1 MNRNHRMRYLPL
13 FVSLAAATCQ
23 DYTDFTNR
31 WNVIV
36 KGDLVLQN
44 SDFEGRTY
52 VGGTAHLKHFALGM
66 KMGLQCSR
74 ENVLTANWVLAD
86 SGNFC
91 GGKYIKLLDANLTE

>member
-1 MNRNHRMRYLPL
+1 MRWLPI
-13 FVSLAAATCQ
+13 FFSLVAAQCN

-36 KGDLVLQN
+36 KGDLNLQS

-52 VGGTAHLKHFALGM
+52 VGGTATLKHFALGM
-66 KMGLQCSR
+66 KLGFQCTR
-74 ENVLTANWVLAD
+74 DNVLTANWVMAD

-91 GGKYIKLLDANLTE
+91 GGKSNSL